1 MKLRY
6 YLSGVSAV
14 FAFAMAQSFA
24 ADAIGLKVGSDGAV
38 YRVEEKKISLQ
49 ELGSLAA
56 AEATKDKDITFYIEA
71 RSDVPIDAMSKV
83 MDACRKAGV
92 KHFSLRAIDQNKEP
106 NKLPEPTPDSV
117 TPPAT
122 AGSAPTPGA
131 AHR

>member
-1 MKLRY
+1 MKIRY

-14 FAFAMAQSFA
+14 FAFAVTQSFA
-24 ADAIGLKVGSDGAV
+24 ADAVFLKVGSDGAV
-38 YRVEEKKISLQ
+38 YRVEERKISLQ

-92 KHFSLRAIDQNKEP
+92 KHFRLRAIDQNKEP
-106 NKLPEPTPDSV
+106 NQSPLQTPTDG
-117 TPPAT
+117 TPA
-122 AGSAPTPGA
+122 ASAPIAPPSGA
-131 AHR
+131 AGR